1 MENLFNGLYLNLLVP
16 LVFPSV
22 QNMSVQD
29 LDDKILSGNI
39 WNASWYLCLLPA
51 LVKDCMLSY
60 QLSCNQIATN
70 RQDTVKAMRRI
81 SFWVPFYPLDY
92 YESKAY
98 TVLRP
103 CTSSG
108 LGGMCFPSERKPMI
122 VSGFHL
128 NKTYTIS
135 VHRSTKDHIC
145 PLIYIHPQ

>member
-22 QNMSVQD
+22 QNMSMQD

-39 WNASWYLCLLPA
+39 CNASWYLCLLPA

-60 QLSCNQIATN
+60 QLSCNQIANN

-92 YESKAY
+92 YEGKAY
-98 TVLRP
+98 MVLRP

-108 LGGMCFPSERKPMI
+108 LGGCVFPLKGSLWSFQGSTLIKQIPYLPIDPQRT
-122 VSGFHL
+122 L
-128 NKTYTIS
+128 S
-135 VHRSTKDHIC
+135 V
-145 PLIYIHPQ
+145 L